1 MTSTNYDFIV
11 VGGKSVSINS
21 HNLTASVL
29 VLTLV
34 GGPCGS
40 SLAARLSDAPSKPS
54 VLMIEAGG
62 LNEDPASRVAGE
74 RNTFWAAGGLELDYG
89 YKTTPQ
95 AALNDRE
102 LSYHRGKGLG
112 GSTSTNLGVWDYGSN
127 PELDEWARLVGDDC
141 WKWENVQARY
151 RKVCNDTSYW
161 LIHPVSFAD
170 LVATKRSKS
179 TTTSRQNVTG
189 DMSNRIL
196 CLMVHQG
203 KSSRMDQT
211 NSWPHVLN
219 GMPARS
225 M

>member
-95 AALNDRE
+95 AELNNRE

-112 GSTSTNLGVWDYGSN
+112 GSTATNLGVWDYGSN

-151 RKVCNDTSYW
+151 RKVT
-161 LIHPVSFAD
+161 IHHTGLYTQCPSLTWSPRKDRKVPQLHARMLRAICQTEFSVSWYIRVSPAEW
-170 LVATKRSKS
+170 TK
-179 TTTSRQNVTG
+179 
-189 DMSNRIL
+189 
-196 CLMVHQG
+196 
-203 KSSRMDQT
+203 QT
-211 NSWPHVLN
+211 H
-219 GMPARS
+219 GRTC
-225 M
+225 